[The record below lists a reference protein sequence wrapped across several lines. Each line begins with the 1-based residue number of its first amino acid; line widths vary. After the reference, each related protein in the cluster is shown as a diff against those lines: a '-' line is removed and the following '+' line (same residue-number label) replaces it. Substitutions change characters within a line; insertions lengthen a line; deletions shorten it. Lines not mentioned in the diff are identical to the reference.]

1 MIKEIVNKFKN
12 SKRLKNITKIS
23 SGTLIGQIISLITV
37 PIFTRIYGA
46 EILGVWAFLNSIY
59 TFVNSFSDLGLT
71 LSIMTQKDEEK
82 REKIYKMVTTIVIIV
97 SITVSI
103 IIGAW
108 YGFFKEN
115 DTGLNIVFLCIYSLI
130 AVFTLQQTQICYTWL
145 NKKEQYTV
153 LMKNPLINNLSF
165 GIVGIVVGIIG
176 FREYGYYIGWLV
188 GQIITLIHMKRYLP
202 KGLVNLNFKEY
213 KILIKENKEFVKYQ
227 LPTNIINVFKNQLP
241 TFLIKTF
248 FGNVVLGYYS
258 ITLRILNI
266 PITLLGNA
274 VGRVFFQESSEMIN
288 KGKTIGEFTYRSMTK
303 MMKIGILPMIILIAF
318 GKIIVNIFLGA
329 DWAPAGD
336 MLCIIAFQTY
346 FTFLTTSVQG
356 ISTNLGKQKYVMYT
370 YIAQIIEM
378 IVSFV
383 IGKYIFDNIYIT
395 LILMT
400 LFFIIINVVY
410 FCAMFKVMNISY
422 KKYLKEI
429 ILNFSIILIISMIL
443 KYFVE
448 LIAKG
453 IGLL

>member
-1 MIKEIVNKFKN
+1 MIKETVDKFKN

-23 SGTLIGQIISLITV
+23 SGTLIGQIISLVTV

-71 LSIMTQKDEEK
+71 LSIMTQKDEDK
-82 REKIYKMVTTIVIIV
+82 REKIYKIVTTIVIMA
-97 SITVSI
+97 SIIVSI
-103 IIGAW
+103 IIGVV

-115 DTGLNIVFLCIYSLI
+115 DTGLNIAFLIIYSLI

-153 LMKNPLINNLSF
+153 LMKNPLINNMSF
-165 GIVGIVVGIIG
+165 GIVGVILGTIG
-176 FREYGYYIGWLV
+176 FKEYGYYIGWIV
-188 GQIITLIHMKRYLP
+188 GQVITLIHMKKFLP
-202 KGLVNLNFKEY
+202 KGFINLNINEY
-213 KILIKENKEFVKYQ
+213 KNAIKENKEFVKYQ

-248 FGNVVLGYYS
+248 FGNAVLGYYS

-274 VGRVFFQESSEMIN
+274 VGRVFFQESSEMVN
-288 KGKTIGEFTYRSMTK
+288 KGKPIGEFTYRNITK
-303 MMKIGILPMIILIAF
+303 MMKIGILPMIMLISF
-318 GKIIVNIFLGA
+318 GKIIVNVFLGA
-329 DWAPAGD
+329 DWGIAGD

-356 ISTNLGKQKYVMYT
+356 ISTNLSKQKYVMYT

-378 IVSFV
+378 IVSFM
-383 IGKYIFDNIYIT
+383 IGKFIFDNIYIT
-395 LILMT
+395 LLLMT
-400 LFFIIINVVY
+400 VFFIIINVVY
-410 FCAMFKVMNISY
+410 FCAMFKVMNVSY
-422 KKYLKEI
+422 KRYLKEI
-429 ILNFSIILIISMIL
+429 ILNFLIILVISMVL
-443 KYFVE
+443 KYLVE
-448 LIAKG
+448 LIAKEV
-453 IGLL
+453 GLL